1 MKIDGVFSG
10 GGVKAFAYIGALEV
24 LEEKEF
30 SFVRV
35 AGSSAGAI
43 VSGMIAA
50 GYTVKEMNQLFVD
63 LDLNNFMDT
72 SLLEKYVPIWKWFS
86 LYFTM
91 GLYKGDEFE
100 NWLYQVLAKKNVYTF
115 HDLPKDSLRV
125 VVADLTL
132 GKIVV
137 IPDDLERLYNI
148 RPESFLVA
156 KAIRMSAS
164 LPYFFRPEKMVNTH
178 GGKSIVVDGAVLSN
192 LPIWIFDQQ
201 TGRKRRPVL
210 GLKLTASYD
219 QIPAKKIT
227 NALDLTR
234 DLIDTMRIA
243 HDARYISTKHQEDIL
258 FLPVKDVHVADLELT
273 KKDKDKL
280 IAFGRMRA
288 SSFLKHWPS

>member
-24 LEEKEF
+24 LEEKGF

-50 GYTVKEMNQLFVD
+50 GYSVKEIKELFINLDMNQ
-63 LDLNNFMDT
+63 FMDR
-72 SLLEKYVPIWKWFS
+72 SLVERYVPIWKWLS

-91 GLYKGDEFE
+91 GLYKGDRFE
-100 NWLYQVLAKKNVYTF
+100 NWLYQVLAEKNVYTF

-137 IPDDLERLYNI
+137 IPDDLERVYNL

-164 LPYFFRPEKMVNTH
+164 LPYFFRPEKLVNTNRE
-178 GGKSIVVDGAVLSN
+178 KSIVVDGAVLSN
-192 LPIWIFDQQ
+192 LPIWIFDQEKEKKQ
-201 TGRKRRPVL
+201 RPVL
-210 GLKLTASYD
+210 GMKLTASYD
-219 QIPAKKIT
+219 QLPAKKIT
-227 NALDLTR
+227 NALDLTK

-258 FLPVKDVHVADLELT
+258 FLPVTDVTVADLDLSL
-273 KKDKDKL
+273 KDKQQL
-280 IAFGRMRA
+280 IEFGKVRA
-288 SSFLKHWPS
+288 TSFLKHWPN

>member
-24 LEEKEF
+24 LEEKNF

-50 GYTVKEMNQLFVD
+50 GYTVKEMKQLFIN
-63 LDLNNFMDT
+63 LDLNHFMDT
-72 SLLEKYVPIWKWFS
+72 SMLEKYVPFWKWFS
-86 LYFTM
+86 LYFSM
-91 GLYKGDEFE
+91 GLYKGNRFE
-100 NWLYQVLAKKNVYTF
+100 NWLYQVLARKNVYTF

-137 IPDDLERLYNI
+137 IPDDLQRLYNL

-164 LPYFFRPEKMVNTH
+164 LPYFFRPEKIINTNRE
-178 GGKSIVVDGAVLSN
+178 KSVVVDGAVLST
-192 LPIWIFDQQ
+192 LPIWIFDQEKEKKQ
-201 TGRKRRPVL
+201 RPVL
-210 GLKLTASYD
+210 GMKLTASYD
-219 QIPAKKIT
+219 QLPAKKIT
-227 NALDLTR
+227 NALDLTK

-243 HDARYISTKHQEDIL
+243 HDARYISRKHQDNIL
-258 FLPVKDVHVADLELT
+258 FLPVTDVPVAELGLST
-273 KKDKDKL
+273 EDKQRL
-280 IAFGRMRA
+280 IKFGKVRA
-288 SSFLKHWPS
+288 SSFLKHWPN